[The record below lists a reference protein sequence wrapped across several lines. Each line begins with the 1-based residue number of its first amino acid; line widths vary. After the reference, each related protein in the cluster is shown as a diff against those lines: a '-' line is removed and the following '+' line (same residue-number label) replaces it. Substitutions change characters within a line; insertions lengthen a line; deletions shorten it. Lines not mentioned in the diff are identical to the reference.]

1 MAKLIVYLG
10 DQERT
15 ALQRLAQRELRAPR
29 AQAALILREELIRQG
44 MLAEKGRGT
53 ETAAGS
59 MQAAGEPAC

>member
-10 DQERT
+10 DQERN

-53 ETAAGS
+53 ETASGS
-59 MQAAGEPAC
+59 MQAAGEQAC